1 MTRCARRAGGSRLML
16 EHDCSWPFCHLDN
29 CESCRAWDKKYGDNL
44 DDYLEQL
51 VEIRNARKRKEQS

>member
-1 MTRCARRAGGSRLML
+1 MAMYGAVDETCQ
-16 EHDCSWPFCHLDN
+16 WPFCRNLN
-29 CESCRAWDKKYGDNL
+29 CESCRAWDKKYGSNL